1 MARPGPKPQNPD
13 RDTIRSTVIIDKDLH
28 LQVLEVAQL
37 EDRSYSK
44 QVIKFIKEGLGM
56 RGRSTH

>member
-1 MARPGPKPQNPD
+1 MARPGPKPKNPD
-13 RDTIRSTVIIDKDLH
+13 RDVIRSTVIIDKDLH
-28 LQVLEVAQL
+28 LQVMEISQI

-56 RGRSTH
+56 RGRATR